1 MVYWFQ
7 LNPLSLK
14 STDAKTKVELKIPQ
28 LTLAQI
34 AQMGRHETVNIRSEH
49 YSPMVTGSIL
59 IRGNFLLKL
68 FCSNI
73 ILAELEEWSILGKNS
88 IDFGEVMNFLKC
100 RLRHQLCVVMETCIV
115 YI

>member
-1 MVYWFQ
+1 MVYRFQ

-14 STDAKTKVELKIPQ
+14 STDAKTKVE

-68 FCSNI
+68 FCSNTT
-73 ILAELEEWSILGKNS
+73 LAELEE
-88 IDFGEVMNFLKC
+88 
-100 RLRHQLCVVMETCIV
+100 
-115 YI
+115 